1 MNRRRPRF
9 EARQAERQERMRDT
23 RLDPDPLHRLSPR
36 VLVVVGAIFTLLA
49 GGFVFSAIDGV
60 WIGAMVFG
68 VLAVATGAAVAG
80 LKATGK
86 VTDARQQEA
95 RWIEVEDDLARAEKV
110 EQLGYTMGGVSM
122 AQGARKQGALS
133 ESGS

>member
-36 VLVVVGAIFTLLA
+36 VLVIVGAIFTVLA
-49 GGFVFSAIDGV
+49 GGFVFSAIDGI

-86 VTDARQQEA
+86 LTDAREKA
-95 RWIEVEDDLARAEKV
+95 RWIEVEEELVRTEKV
-110 EQLGYTMGGVSM
+110 EQLGHTMGGVSM
-122 AQGARKQGALS
+122 AQGAHKQGALS
-133 ESGS
+133 GSDS